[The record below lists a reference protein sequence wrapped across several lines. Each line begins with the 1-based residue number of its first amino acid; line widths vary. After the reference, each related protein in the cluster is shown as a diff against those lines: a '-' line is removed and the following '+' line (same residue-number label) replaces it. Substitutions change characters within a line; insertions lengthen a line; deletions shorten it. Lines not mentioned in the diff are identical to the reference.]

1 MPPTSEPGT
10 PVPSQRVEASG
21 AGRNSPGRRF
31 IICGDTPLAYRM
43 AEELTTRYRADVLV
57 FLTDRRRANG
67 PLIAR
72 LPGVQVDVVPRLDAA
87 AFRQA
92 NLSTTDAVAIVT
104 SDDVGNVFAG
114 LEAQETCPGIRLVLR
129 VFNST
134 LSERLG
140 QLFDN
145 AQLLSDVEIAVPA
158 FVAACLGTTEP
169 IEVAV
174 GDRLAHV
181 APREDLNEADEVW
194 CGLAITDS
202 GVLRVLPDDAE
213 SADLVLASSGPSD
226 GLREYLTARLT
237 RQRRRRIVPR
247 PIIAAMRATLRSLGL
262 LRVGIPQ
269 SPAPRGDAAAERVSV
284 ARRLRFLARR
294 VSAIVRS
301 LPSRLI
307 PGRVSRGVRTA
318 LTTMLAILVVGIA
331 AYALL
336 DTHHTP
342 WSSLYFMLLTSVGEA
357 NPDDT
362 LPLSLQML
370 QTFVTFTGVALI
382 PVVSAAI
389 VQASVPALSRD
400 RTGAHNHIVVV
411 GLGNVGTRVLR
422 ALHERG
428 YPVVAIDHID
438 HPYGSQYVREQRIPF
453 IVGDESRESTLR
465 RANVAHAAAIVVL
478 TSDDVVNLEYA
489 LQGRELQ
496 PSLRVVLR
504 LFDGDF
510 AERVNDVFNVT
521 TSRSVSYL
529 AASNFAAAMV
539 GREVIGTIPIR
550 RRVLMVAD
558 VPVVAGS
565 GLIGRTTASLENTGV
580 RRVVAVIDESGA
592 ASARPAGDRTLAVG
606 ERVVVVVTRAGLSEI
621 VEQSAPM
628 PGDGVLV

>member
-1 MPPTSEPGT
+1 
-10 PVPSQRVEASG
+10 
-21 AGRNSPGRRF
+21 
-31 IICGDTPLAYRM
+31 
-43 AEELTTRYRADVLV
+43 
-57 FLTDRRRANG
+57 
-67 PLIAR
+67 
-72 LPGVQVDVVPRLDAA
+72 
-87 AFRQA
+87 
-92 NLSTTDAVAIVT
+92 
-104 SDDVGNVFAG
+104 
-114 LEAQETCPGIRLVLR
+114 
-129 VFNST
+129 
-134 LSERLG
+134 
-140 QLFDN
+140 
-145 AQLLSDVEIAVPA
+145 
-158 FVAACLGTTEP
+158 
-169 IEVAV
+169 
-174 GDRLAHV
+174 
-181 APREDLNEADEVW
+181 
-194 CGLAITDS
+194 
-202 GVLRVLPDDAE
+202 
-213 SADLVLASSGPSD
+213 
-226 GLREYLTARLT
+226 
-237 RQRRRRIVPR
+237 
-247 PIIAAMRATLRSLGL
+247 
-262 LRVGIPQ
+262 
-269 SPAPRGDAAAERVSV
+269 
-284 ARRLRFLARR
+284 
-294 VSAIVRS
+294 
-301 LPSRLI
+301 
-307 PGRVSRGVRTA
+307 
-318 LTTMLAILVVGIA
+318 
-331 AYALL
+331 
-336 DTHHTP
+336 
-342 WSSLYFMLLTSVGEA
+342 MLLTSVGEA

-438 HPYGSQYVREQRIPF
+438 HPYGAQYVREQRIPF

-565 GLIGRTTASLENTGV
+565 GLVGRTTASLDTTGV
-580 RRVVAVIDESGA
+580 RRVVAVVDESGA

-606 ERVVVVVTRAGLSEI
+606 ERVVVVATRAGLSEI
-621 VEQSAPM
+621 VEQSAPL